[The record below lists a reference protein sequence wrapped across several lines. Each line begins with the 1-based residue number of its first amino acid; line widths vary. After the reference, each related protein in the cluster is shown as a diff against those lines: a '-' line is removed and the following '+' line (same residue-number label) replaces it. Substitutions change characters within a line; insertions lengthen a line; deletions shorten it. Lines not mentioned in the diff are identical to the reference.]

1 MTSEG
6 EIPLLTLF
14 SRQWCHLCHD
24 MESAL
29 EALQQELRFDLEI
42 LDVDAFPD
50 IEALYDEK
58 VPVLVGGDKEI
69 CHHVLDRSA
78 VRAYLLNFR

>member
-6 EIPLLTLF
+6 GIPLLTLY
-14 SRQWCHLCHD
+14 SRQWCHLCDD

-29 EALQQELRFDLEI
+29 EALQRELRFDLEI

-50 IEALYDEK
+50 LEALYDEK
-58 VPVLVGGDKEI
+58 VPVLVGGDQEI
-69 CHHVLDRSA
+69 CHHFLDRSA